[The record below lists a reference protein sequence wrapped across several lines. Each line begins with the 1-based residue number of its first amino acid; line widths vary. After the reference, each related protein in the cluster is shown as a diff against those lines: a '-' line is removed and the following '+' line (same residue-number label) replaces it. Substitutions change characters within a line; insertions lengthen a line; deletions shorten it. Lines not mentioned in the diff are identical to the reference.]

1 MSIPAQERPTASKES
16 SGVKGILRNM
26 FETLSEKL
34 QRVFKN
40 LRGEGRLSE
49 QHIEEALKEIRIALL
64 EADVNFKVVKQF
76 TEAVKSKALGQ
87 EVLQSLSPGQQVVK
101 IVHDELIEVLGAQNI
116 RVNFASQPP
125 TIIMLVG
132 LQGSGKTTSSGKLA
146 KWLEKNGHRPLLVS
160 VDVYRPAARDQL
172 KVIAQDIGVKLW
184 EGSLNDKPLQL
195 CQDAIKEARN
205 TAHDVVIIDT
215 AGRLHIDAELMKELH
230 EIRDAISPH
239 EILFVADAMLGQDA
253 VRSAQQFHEQL
264 GFNGFILTKMDGD
277 ARGGAALSIRQ
288 VTGQPV
294 KFIGT
299 GEKYDALEL
308 FHPDRLVSRILGM
321 GDILSLIERAEEVVD
336 KKKAAELQ
344 QKLLGDGFTLE
355 DFRDQLKQIRKM
367 GALDQILG
375 MLPSTGIFK
384 DLQKVK
390 VDEKELIRVEAIIN
404 SMTPKERRN
413 HQIINGSRRKRI
425 AKGSGT
431 TVQQVNQLLKQYAQ
445 TRKMMKG
452 MKNSFFG
459 RKMKGMKMP
468 QMPF

>member
-1 MSIPAQERPTASKES
+1 
-16 SGVKGILRNM
+16 M

-40 LRGEGRLSE
+40 LRGEGKLTE
-49 QHIEEALKEIRIALL
+49 QHLDEALKEIRMALL

-76 TEAVKSKALGQ
+76 TDKVKAEALGQ
-87 EVLQSLSPGQQVVK
+87 EVMQSLTPGQQVVK
-101 IVHDELIEVLGAQNI
+101 IVRDELIEMLGGTNVRI
-116 RVNFASQPP
+116 NFAPQPP
-125 TIIMLVG
+125 SAIMLVG

-146 KWLEKNGHRPLLVS
+146 KWLQKGGHRPLLVS

-172 KVIAQDIGVKLW
+172 KVIAKDVGVKLW
-184 EGSLNDKPLQL
+184 EGNPNDKPLQL
-195 CQDAIKEARN
+195 CQDALREARN
-205 TAHDVVIIDT
+205 TAHDVVVIDT
-215 AGRLHIDAELMKELH
+215 AGRLHIDETLMNELL
-230 EIRDAISPH
+230 EIKDHVRPN

-253 VRSAQQFHEQL
+253 VKSAQEFHQQL

-277 ARGGAALSIRQ
+277 ARGGAALSIKQ

-294 KFIGT
+294 KFVGI

-308 FHPDRLVSRILGM
+308 FHPDRLVSRIMGM
-321 GDILSLIERAEEVVD
+321 GDILSLIEKAEAVVD
-336 KKKAAELQ
+336 KKKAVELQ
-344 QKLLGDGFTLE
+344 EKMLSDNFTLD

-367 GALDQILG
+367 GALDQILA
-375 MLPSTGIFK
+375 MLPSIGPFK

-390 VDEKELIRVEAIIN
+390 VDEKELVRVEAIIN

-413 HQIINGSRRKRI
+413 HQLINGSRRKRI

-431 TVQQVNQLLKQYAQ
+431 SVQQVNQLLKQYAQ

-452 MKNSFFG
+452 MKNSMLG
-459 RKMKGMKMP
+459 KRLKGMKLP
-468 QMPF
+468 EMPF